1 MQMKKESAKKI
12 EHLAATNQ
20 LEPVGGK
27 ALQLSS
33 STVHCVKLNV

>member
-1 MQMKKESAKKI
+1 MEMKRESAETI

-20 LEPVGGK
+20 LEPLGGK

-33 STVHCVKLNV
+33 STIHCVKLA